1 MAEMVEILTQ
11 EKNGKKYFNGIVFGG
26 EGNKAKYKVSKHF
39 AIRMY
44 HRHTTI
50 DDVVE
55 CMKYGEWKREGYDI
69 YVSYKLMK
77 IVIGIHPETSKKVL
91 KTLVY
96 EKHILDKA
104 EKSAKKNKVSVWEM
118 LQYYRRVWAQA

>member
-1 MAEMVEILTQ
+1 MVEILTK
-11 EKNGKKYFNGIVFGG
+11 EKNGKKYFNGVVFGK
-26 EGNKAKYKVSKHF
+26 EGNRVKYKISKHF
-39 AIRMY
+39 AMRMY

-55 CMKYGEWKREGYDI
+55 CLKYGEWKREGYDI
-69 YVSYKLMK
+69 YVEYKLMK
-77 IVIGIHPETSKKVL
+77 IVIGIHPETGKKVL

-96 EKHILDKA
+96 QKHILDKA
-104 EKSAKKNKVSVWEM
+104 EKSAKKHKTSVWEM